1 MEERRQ
7 ILLKIAKQ
15 LRTTSDFVEGIE
27 RSLRIMVGLNVL
39 EPQVKA
45 VLESLTQSQQVMS
58 RLHEESL
65 IPQADKEIQEN
76 SKMKRMEENIEH
88 LSKQIQKLKKEN
100 QRLKERKDAVP
111 IKEE

>member
-1 MEERRQ
+1 VEERRQ

-39 EPQVKA
+39 EPQIKA

-65 IPQADKEIQEN
+65 MPTAQEESQN
-76 SKMKRMEENIEH
+76 ETIKTENY
-88 LSKQIQKLKKEN
+88 N
-100 QRLKERKDAVP
+100 LKERIYKLIEENKQLKSQIEDA
-111 IKEE
+111 KTSDD

>member
-39 EPQVKA
+39 EPQIKA
-45 VLESLTQSQQVMS
+45 VLESLTQSQQVMG

-65 IPQADKEIQEN
+65 IPTAQEESQKETIKTENYNLKERIYKLIQEN
-76 SKMKRMEENIEH
+76 
-88 LSKQIQKLKKEN
+88 KQLKSQIDDTKTN
-100 QRLKERKDAVP
+100 DD
-111 IKEE
+111 